1 MDRGI
6 SILKQYTQMSFKKLI
21 LKIHLWLGL
30 SSGIIVVILGIT
42 GCIYVFEEEL
52 RPIVHD
58 YYYVDQVQD
67 KQLPISQLIEI
78 AKEANKVNP
87 KQTLSGCKVFKDPER
102 TATVWFFEELD
113 KDAIWYWNRYEST
126 YVYLDP
132 YSGNVKKLESYNS
145 EFFVFIRMLHQ
156 FLCLNSD
163 IGDPIVGTA
172 TIIFIISLI
181 TGFILWWPKNKSAA
195 KQRFWFRWKNT
206 TKWKRKNYDLHNI
219 LGYYM
224 MIFALII
231 ALTGLVWAFECYDK
245 GVQWLFNGGK
255 TIEKE
260 AKVIESDTI
269 HFTTKSPV
277 EKIYNTI
284 KHLQPEAKSYFMFM
298 PKADDSLATVGT
310 FSRHESRFDDVA
322 MQFDQYTAKI
332 LKTTTYED
340 KNNGEKFR
348 FINYDLHVGSIL
360 GFPGKVLAFFAS
372 LVSASLPITGF
383 LIWWGRR
390 NKKKTN

>member
-1 MDRGI
+1 MP
-6 SILKQYTQMSFKKLI
+6 FKKLI

-52 RPIVHD
+52 RPVVHH
-58 YYYVDQVQD
+58 YYYVDAVK
-67 KQLPISQLIEI
+67 KQRLPISALIEI
-78 AKEANKVNP
+78 AKKANKDKPQQSV
-87 KQTLSGCKVFKDPER
+87 SSCKVINDHQR
-102 TATVWFFEELD
+102 TVIISFFEELD
-113 KDAIWYWNRYEST
+113 KDAIWYWNFYQTTE
-126 YVYLDP
+126 VYIDP
-132 YSGNVKKLESYNS
+132 YTGNVKKIEDYNS

-156 FLCLNSD
+156 TLCFNSK

-172 TIIFIISLI
+172 TILFIISLI
-181 TGFILWWPKNKSAA
+181 TGLILWWPKNKQAA

-245 GVQWLFNGGK
+245 GVQWVFNGGK
-255 TIEKE
+255 TIKKE
-260 AKVIESDTI
+260 SKVIESDTI
-269 HFTTKSPV
+269 HFTQKSSV
-277 EKIYNTI
+277 DKIYNT
-284 KHLQPEAKSYFMFM
+284 LQKLNPEAKSYFIFL
-298 PKADDSLATVGT
+298 PEANNSLATVGT
-310 FSRHESRFDDVA
+310 FTKHESRFDDVA
-322 MQFDQYTAKI
+322 IQFDQYTAKI
-332 LKTTTYED
+332 LKTTTYND

-360 GFPGKVLAFFAS
+360 GLPGKILAFIAS

-383 LIWWGRR
+383 LIWWGRN
-390 NKKKTN
+390 NKKKKTTV

>member
-1 MDRGI
+1 MP
-6 SILKQYTQMSFKKLI
+6 FKKLI

-52 RPIVHD
+52 RPVVHH
-58 YYYVDQVQD
+58 YYYVDAVK
-67 KQLPISQLIEI
+67 KQRLPISALIEI
-78 AKEANKVNP
+78 AKKANKDKP
-87 KQTLSGCKVFKDPER
+87 KQSVSSCKVINDDQR
-102 TATVWFFEELD
+102 TVIISFFEELD
-113 KDAIWYWNRYEST
+113 KDAIWYWNLYQTTE
-126 YVYLDP
+126 VYIDP
-132 YSGNVKKLESYNS
+132 YTGNVKKIEDYNS

-156 FLCLNSD
+156 TLCFNSK

-172 TIIFIISLI
+172 TILFIISLI
-181 TGFILWWPKNKSAA
+181 TGLILWWPKNKQAA

-245 GVQWLFNGGK
+245 GVQWVFNGGK
-255 TIEKE
+255 TIKKE
-260 AKVIESDTI
+260 SKVIESDTI
-269 HFTTKSPV
+269 HFTQKSSV
-277 EKIYNTI
+277 DKIYNT
-284 KHLQPEAKSYFMFM
+284 LQKLNPEAKSYFIFL
-298 PKADDSLATVGT
+298 PEANNSLATVGT
-310 FSRHESRFDDVA
+310 FTKHESRFDDVA
-322 MQFDQYTAKI
+322 IQFDQYTAKI
-332 LKTTTYED
+332 LKTTTYND

-360 GFPGKVLAFFAS
+360 GLPGKILAFIAS

-383 LIWWGRR
+383 LIWWGRN
-390 NKKKTN
+390 NKKKKTTV

>member
-1 MDRGI
+1 
-6 SILKQYTQMSFKKLI
+6 MSFKKLI

-52 RPIVHD
+52 RPIVHE
-58 YYYVDQVQD
+58 YYHVNEV
-67 KQLPISQLIEI
+67 KNKKLPISELIEI
-78 AKEANKVNP
+78 AKEANKEKP
-87 KQTLSGCKVFKDPER
+87 KQTISGCKVINDDER
-102 TATVWFFEELD
+102 TVAIWFFEELD
-113 KDAIWYWNRYEST
+113 KDAIWYWNRYQST

-132 YSGNVKKLESYNS
+132 YTGSVKKLEEYNS

-156 FLCLNSD
+156 TLCFRSE

-181 TGFILWWPKNKSAA
+181 TGLILWWPKNKSAA
-195 KQRFWFRWKNT
+195 KQRFWFQWKST

-231 ALTGLVWAFECYDK
+231 ALTGLVWAFECYDQ
-245 GVQWLFNGGK
+245 GIQWIFNGGK
-255 TIEKE
+255 TIKKE
-260 AKVIESDTI
+260 SKTIESDTT
-269 HFTTKSPV
+269 HFTTNSPID
-277 EKIYNTI
+277 KIYNTI
-284 KHLQPEAKSYFMFM
+284 QQLDPKAKTYFMFL
-298 PKADDSLATVGT
+298 PEANDSLATVGT
-310 FSRHESRFDDVA
+310 FTAHESRFDDVA

-340 KNNGEKFR
+340 KNNGQKFR

-360 GFPGKVLAFFAS
+360 GVPGKILAFIAS

-383 LIWWGRR
+383 LIWWGR
-390 NKKKTN
+390 NKKKKKTTF